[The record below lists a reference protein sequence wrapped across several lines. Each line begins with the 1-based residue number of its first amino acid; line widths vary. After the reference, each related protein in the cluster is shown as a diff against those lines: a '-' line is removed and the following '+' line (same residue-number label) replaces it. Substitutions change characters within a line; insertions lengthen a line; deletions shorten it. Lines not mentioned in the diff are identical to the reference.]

1 MQFNEKPNVL
11 DKTINFMELLKCNKF
26 QQDKNP
32 FSNLAFDT
40 LIEFLIYYQRTK
52 IQIFPF
58 SAYTYDVK
66 TITEA
71 NALVA

>member
-40 LIEFLIYYQRTK
+40 LIDYLDFY
-52 IQIFPF
+52 
-58 SAYTYDVK
+58 YTYEWK
-66 TITEA
+66 E
-71 NALVA
+71 